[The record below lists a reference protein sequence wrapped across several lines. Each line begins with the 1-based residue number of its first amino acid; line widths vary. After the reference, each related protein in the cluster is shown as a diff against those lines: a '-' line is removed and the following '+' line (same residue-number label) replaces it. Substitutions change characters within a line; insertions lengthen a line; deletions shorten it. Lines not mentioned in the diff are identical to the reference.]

1 MMESS
6 QAPSPSI
13 EQLPLEKIY
22 TSPHQ
27 MRKEFDPIALR
38 DLARSMKEEG
48 LIQPI
53 TVRKMGGAFEL
64 VVGER
69 RLRAAQ
75 ILGWKAIE
83 ARIIEIS
90 DEDAAVKGLIEN
102 LQRTDLT
109 PVEEARGFKQ
119 LVQPPYNL
127 TQEAIAQRVGKSQT
141 VVARTL
147 ALLDLPEEIQDLM
160 PRGIITETHTRSLRK
175 IIDRAAQ
182 IEMALQAE
190 SEQWSARETERR
202 VKGYLKETGQ
212 PVRLRETKSR
222 PSAEDPLAKI
232 WQPILETADQ
242 VGVKVSAVKYEGA
255 GRWMLRVEAN
265 EAIDQRRA
273 LADFFIRLGHTINGP
288 LPSDLIESVQ

>member
-1 MMESS
+1 MESS
-6 QAPSPSI
+6 QDLCPSI

-27 MRKEFDPIALR
+27 MRKEFEPLALR

-83 ARIIEIS
+83 ARIIEIN

-102 LQRTDLT
+102 LQRANLT

-119 LVQPPYNL
+119 LVEAPYSL
-127 TQEAIAQRVGKSQT
+127 TQEAIAKRVGKSQT

-175 IIDRAAQ
+175 IGDRTTQ
-182 IEMALQAE
+182 IELAQKADR
-190 SEQWSARETERR
+190 EQWSARETEHR
-202 VKGYLKETGQ
+202 VKEYLKETGQ
-212 PVRLRETKSR
+212 PTKQRENKSK

-232 WQPILETADQ
+232 WQPILETADDM
-242 VGVKVSAVKYEGA
+242 GVKVSAVRYEGS
-255 GRWMLRVEAN
+255 GKWMLRVEAN
-265 EAIDQRRA
+265 GAVDQRRA
-273 LADFFIRLGHTINGP
+273 LADFFIRLGQTINGP
-288 LPSDLIESVQ
+288 LPSDLIDSVQ